1 MGLRAVTESALSD
14 LWNVRHT
21 FLNCPGSPIP
31 ATEKNHIQGRR
42 VARSIA
48 RMKKNRQSLR
58 RRHIVDLP
66 ALAAMSQMELYCEA
80 HPGSPSAVR
89 RPRLFVRG
97 ELWIALLGPSVE
109 EGIVGIGATVTAALR
124 AFDAQY
130 LAGIATAR

>member
-1 MGLRAVTESALSD
+1 
-14 LWNVRHT
+14 
-21 FLNCPGSPIP
+21 
-31 ATEKNHIQGRR
+31 
-42 VARSIA
+42 
-48 RMKKNRQSLR
+48 MKKNGRSLR
-58 RRHIVDLP
+58 RRHIVDY

-97 ELWIALLGPSVE
+97 ELWIALLGPRVE

-130 LAGIATAR
+130 LAGLRPRASLQASQDRTGSGHSALCRSFRVCANRVCQF